1 MLNLLILFAIVI
13 LFISST
19 AGLHAKMEKHVSNWL
34 IITRCFFF
42 ILVDYRMKLATQLV
56 VNKKRH
62 SA

>member
-34 IITRCFFF
+34 IITRCFFS
-42 ILVDYRMKLATQLV
+42 RN
-56 VNKKRH
+56 VNLN
-62 SA
+62 